1 MSEQPEET
9 AEALVAALIELDQ
22 HIGRLGWDQP
32 PRLFALVKSARLL
45 EAEPQLAEHLGVSG
59 VDDLLPGALSSIEQE
74 QFNPQQN
81 PDLEAVLARVM
92 WPESVDGCAFSCV
105 RTFLPADLQ
114 DQIPDDPDEAADF
127 VAEHPRREELRLVA
141 GVLRDGSRHAVARL
155 VSHPNELLGGPDLAP
170 GVLSALAS
178 TLR

>member
-1 MSEQPEET
+1 MDAHATSPLDRMVRESR
-9 AEALVAALIELDQ
+9 AALA
-22 HIGRLGWDQP
+22 P
-32 PRLFALVKSARLL
+32 
-45 EAEPQLAEHLGVSG
+45 LA
-59 VDDLLPGALSSIEQE
+59 
-74 QFNPQQN
+74 
-81 PDLEAVLARVM
+81 LAR
-92 WPESVDGCAFSCV
+92 
-105 RTFLPADLQ
+105 
-114 DQIPDDPDEAADF
+114 DPDEAADF